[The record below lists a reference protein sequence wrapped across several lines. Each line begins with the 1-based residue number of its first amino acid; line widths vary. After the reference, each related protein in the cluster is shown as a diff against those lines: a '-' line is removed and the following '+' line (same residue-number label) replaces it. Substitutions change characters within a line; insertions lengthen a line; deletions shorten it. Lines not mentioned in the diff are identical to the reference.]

1 MNKEMTM
8 GKWLLTLLIISI
20 PCVNIIMLL
29 VWAFG
34 NGDYPARKTFA
45 QAYLIYLVVVF
56 VLSFMFGFIMGLTMP
71 AMMSTMS
78 GYSLIMF

>member
-1 MNKEMTM
+1 MNNEMTM

-45 QAYLIYLVVVF
+45 QAYLIYCVIVCVISF
-56 VLSFMFGFIMGLTMP
+56 VFGFAMGAMAP
-71 AMMSTMS
+71 GMMSGLN
-78 GYSLIMF
+78 GYSLIVF

>member
-1 MNKEMTM
+1 MNNEMTV

-34 NGDYPARKTFA
+34 SGDYPARKTFS
-45 QAYLIYLVVVF
+45 QAYLIYFVVVF
-56 VLSFMFGFIMGLTMP
+56 VLSFVFGLVMGAMAP
-71 AMMSTMS
+71 AMMNGMT

>member
-1 MNKEMTM
+1 MNNEMTM

-34 NGDYPARKTFA
+34 NDDYPARKTFA
-45 QAYLIYLVVVF
+45 QAYLIFLVVVF
-56 VLSFMFGFIMGLTMP
+56 VLSFVFGFVFGFTS
-71 AMMSTMS
+71 AMMGPIS